1 MEIQNGYDL
10 DKSRKLIDYAKAL
23 NEKYGKKI
31 IVLSLA
37 FKGFPNPK
45 KNKGFEI
52 SLAKTNLSDYKI
64 IKKFDDYVIYQ
75 IDLDYCRTLIQKKKS
90 KLWILNEK
98 QVMNLS
104 SKEWIKYLTLPIWC
118 KSSDEKKYYY
128 EFPPINKDFFKSEN
142 VYDAFKILT
151 KQDKA
156 NYLKSAFDQ
165 ESQANVIHYCRSLYN
180 KIDEV
185 IKEKDEVIKGKDEV
199 IKDKDEEIKNLKDE
213 IKRLKIRNSNS
224 KSNDKK
230 NKTNNKKSKKP
241 GKIRKTSIM
250 YISSEDDN

>member
-1 MEIQNGYDL
+1 MN
-10 DKSRKLIDYAKAL
+10 DY
-23 NEKYGKKI
+23 
-31 IVLSLA
+31 
-37 FKGFPNPK
+37 
-45 KNKGFEI
+45 
-52 SLAKTNLSDYKI
+52 
-64 IKKFDDYVIYQ
+64 
-75 IDLDYCRTLIQKKKS
+75 
-90 KLWILNEK
+90 
-98 QVMNLS
+98 

-199 IKDKDEEIKNLKDE
+199 IKGKDEKIKNIKDE
-213 IKRLKIRNSNS
+213 IKLLKIRNSNS
-224 KSNDKK
+224 KSKDKK
-230 NKTNNKKSKKP
+230 NKNNNKKSEKP
-241 GKIRKTSIM
+241 GKIRKTSVLDN
-250 YISSEDDN
+250 SFEDDN

>member
-1 MEIQNGYDL
+1 MQNGYDL

-31 IVLSLA
+31 IVLYLA

-118 KSSDEKKYYY
+118 KSTEPYYY
-128 EFPPINKDFFKSEN
+128 EFPPLEKNFFLTEY
-142 VYDAFKILT
+142 VYEAFVILSNQEEST
-151 KQDKA
+151 YLNYAKKQE
-156 NYLKSAFDQ
+156 DQ
-165 ESQANVIHYCRSLYN
+165 EKQ
-180 KIDEV
+180 
-185 IKEKDEVIKGKDEV
+185 
-199 IKDKDEEIKNLKDE
+199 
-213 IKRLKIRNSNS
+213 
-224 KSNDKK
+224 
-230 NKTNNKKSKKP
+230 
-241 GKIRKTSIM
+241 
-250 YISSEDDN
+250 